1 MRHKTF
7 LLVALGAVAIA
18 AAAVVSQ
25 LPPKDESELLPRK
38 GATEEGHLVSGLQSL
53 LKESASKDRSLL
65 WHLFASVWEL
75 IPTKHRL
82 NPLDAIIP
90 GVRPDEVSI
99 ATFRDGR
106 DTYFVVILRA
116 WDHCIPGDDT
126 QYLLLLD
133 RKGRC
138 LDRLSCS
145 INARLT
151 RMFVHHKGIFRT
163 EVPKT
168 PEKDG
173 ARLVIRYIPEDGG
186 NLYGNWSHEIAHGGR
201 ASSYAWPKDKL
212 EGIGPGEWDRKGL
225 CRVAIRDGKFV
236 RLFP

>member
-1 MRHKTF
+1 VKVAAGDASMRQKT
-7 LLVALGAVAIA
+7 LLLAVLCIA
-18 AAAVVSQ
+18 AVIATAVVAQRRAGKESAPQ
-25 LPPKDESELLPRK
+25 LP
-38 GATEEGHLVSGLQSL
+38 EEGHFVSGLSNL
-53 LKESASKDRSLL
+53 WKETAVKDRGPISR
-65 WHLFASVWEL
+65 LFTPLAAL
-75 IPTKHRL
+75 ARKPL
-82 NPLDAIIP
+82 NAIIP

-99 ATFRDGR
+99 ATFQGGHDN
-106 DTYFVVILRA
+106 YVVVNLRG
-116 WDHCIPGDDT
+116 WDHSIPGDDT
-126 QYLLLLD
+126 QHLVLLD
-133 RKGRC
+133 HEGRC

-151 RMFVHHKGIFRT
+151 RLYVHHKGIFPT